1 MKKSKLTIFLNG
13 IQKKLNEIGNISFGY
28 KITEDTLTFS
38 LYETKNTVFVEYPSA
53 DDYRAK
59 NALKYIKKS
68 RKLNEKQLVYIVA
81 KFKEHGYEKM
91 SEVTRSRLDK
101 AITGNDYL
109 KWFVDKCNELK
120 L

>member
-1 MKKSKLTIFLNG
+1 MTIFLNG

-28 KITEDTLTFS
+28 KITDDTLIFS
-38 LYETKNTVFVEYPSA
+38 LYETKNTVFIEYPSA
-53 DDYRAK
+53 DDYRSK

-68 RKLNEKQLVYIVA
+68 RKLNDKQLVYIEG
-81 KFKEHGYEKM
+81 KFKEHSYDKM

-101 AITGNDYL
+101 NIIGNDYL
-109 KWFVDKCNELK
+109 KWFVDKCNELQ